1 MAHKKRRILQNI
13 MEEQSLTLVR
23 ELLPHEWVIHQYAP
37 DYGIDIVI
45 ETFEYIDDMQ
55 TMAETLGEF
64 FFVQLKSTHCACYR
78 TLKIQD
84 RANVEKKIESYHQET
99 DVEVLAYPLEIDELY
114 TVMSM
119 GTAVPVVLFVA
130 DMNTNKVYFIC
141 LNDYIEKILIPK
153 NGRFKNE
160 SAVTLYIPTSND
172 ISSPI
177 VQNQLKF
184 LAKRSKLFGAFNKF
198 NYQKSELYYDSSSDT
213 ILRFIEINKN
223 FDFWESSLKWP
234 PLEGMYEKMLEIE
247 SFYQSSWDKR
257 IELILNDDLLRG
269 LIWDEIIHNALE
281 NKLTDEDYLEI
292 LEIYFKFIVMS
303 YWEKL
308 CNLGRLYED
317 ICKEWFLPT
326 YFWNEF
332 Y

>member
-1 MAHKKRRILQNI
+1 
-13 MEEQSLTLVR
+13 MEL
-23 ELLPHEWVIHQYAP
+23 
-37 DYGIDIVI
+37 
-45 ETFEYIDDMQ
+45 
-55 TMAETLGEF
+55 
-64 FFVQLKSTHCACYR
+64 C
-78 TLKIQD
+78 
-84 RANVEKKIESYHQET
+84 
-99 DVEVLAYPLEIDELY
+99 
-114 TVMSM
+114 
-119 GTAVPVVLFVA
+119 
-130 DMNTNKVYFIC
+130 
-141 LNDYIEKILIPK
+141 
-153 NGRFKNE
+153 
-160 SAVTLYIPTSND
+160 
-172 ISSPI
+172 
-177 VQNQLKF
+177 
-184 LAKRSKLFGAFNKF
+184 
-198 NYQKSELYYDSSSDT
+198 YDSSSDT

-234 PLEGMYEKMLEIE
+234 ALEGMYEKMLEIE

-257 IELILNDDLLRG
+257 IELILNDDLLRE

-326 YFWNEF
+326 YFWNES